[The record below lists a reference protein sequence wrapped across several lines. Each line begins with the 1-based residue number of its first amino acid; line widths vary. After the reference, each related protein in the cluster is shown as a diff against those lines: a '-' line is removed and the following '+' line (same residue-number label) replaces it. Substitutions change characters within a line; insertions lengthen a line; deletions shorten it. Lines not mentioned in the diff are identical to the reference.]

1 MRLCRLFTIIAKLK
15 VSKYRIPG
23 FSLQFAEFLL
33 FQLMDSPQHVVDDE
47 MGNKVS
53 GTGAAAASSKEE
65 EKTKEAVESPEADPD
80 FAEELA
86 ELERAG
92 SALLVLDDTELEAE
106 LPETPRSTSSIC
118 IDGNP
123 SQEAMTLRFDSDD
136 TESRSVGSVRSRKSS
151 VTSVKR
157 AEEENMDQVSSEDEN
172 EFCSD
177 NETKKKKKKKD
188 ATSNRLSTESITSN
202 DELRREE
209 VVDGT
214 PCQDEKEKV
223 AEEGES
229 LIDPEKV
236 QRVTRNLSMGC
247 EPISDTERDSDGGC
261 ETSRKVK
268 LSTPLGMKIHIRS
281 IEEELDDIESDEENY
296 SEQEQV
302 AVKKAQEEEDK
313 EMEVVGDGEG
323 GKDEEKEEQ
332 ETIEVE
338 KLSEKE
344 EEHEKEEEPGEY
356 PWGFN

>member
-23 FSLQFAEFLL
+23 FSLQFAESLL

-53 GTGAAAASSKEE
+53 GTGAVAASSSKEE

-106 LPETPRSTSSIC
+106 LPETPRSTSSMC

-177 NETKKKKKKKD
+177 NETKKKKKKE

-223 AEEGES
+223 AEEEES

-296 SEQEQV
+296 SEQE

-323 GKDEEKEEQ
+323 GKGEEKEEQ
-332 ETIEVE
+332 ETREVE

-356 PWGFN
+356 PWGFD